1 MNVSQALQ
9 DFIIQDI
16 MVGDGT
22 VSLSPDESLIES
34 GIIDSLGILRLV
46 AFIEENFS
54 VVLDDIDVVPENFET
69 INAMILLVQSK
80 RSQGAAPA

>member
-1 MNVSQALQ
+1 MNVSQALE

-16 MVGDGT
+16 MVGDGN
-22 VSLSPDESLIES
+22 VSLSADESLIES

-69 INAMILLVQSK
+69 INAMISLVQSK

>member
-1 MNVSQALQ
+1 MNVSQAIEE
-9 DFIIQDI
+9 FIIRDI
-16 MVGDGT
+16 MVADEGVT
-22 VSLSPDESLIES
+22 LSRDESLIES

-69 INAMILLVQSK
+69 INAMDSLVQSK
-80 RSQGAAPA
+80 RS